1 MYENENNKNKN
12 KHLEGYT
19 LYSIKGTYALY
30 IKTICSPRKSRETI
44 PLKEQF
50 HVLWKCFDYF
60 NGYTLVCTIPL
71 HRLRGHTFFVKIF
84 AKTKNFAKPFACSQ
98 VEFFEEK
105 FCRNYR
111 DTVPLTLPS
120 LLTFSGIRVSLDS
133 IIYSI

>member
-50 HVLWKCFDYF
+50 HDL
-60 NGYTLVCTIPL
+60 
-71 HRLRGHTFFVKIF
+71 
-84 AKTKNFAKPFACSQ
+84 
-98 VEFFEEK
+98 
-105 FCRNYR
+105 
-111 DTVPLTLPS
+111 
-120 LLTFSGIRVSLDS
+120 
-133 IIYSI
+133 